1 MLKKLISSALPN
13 NSGEFNMKR
22 IQKIA
27 LSGLSFGLLLC
38 ADFNPQ
44 STQMFGFMPEASAII
59 GRPATPMSY
68 AGAARRGVGVA
79 HVGVGVAGA
88 AVATT
93 AVVATTATV
102 VAVNENEAAQ
112 ANAQAQAN
120 ANAAAQANASAGV
133 LEVGTVVS
141 ALPAGCNA
149 TKVVN
154 GSSYNFCGGVYYKA
168 GYESG
173 NLVYVVSV
181 P

>member
-1 MLKKLISSALPN
+1 MN
-13 NSGEFNMKR
+13 R

-27 LSGLSFGLLLC
+27 LSGLSFGVLLC
-38 ADFNPQ
+38 ADFNPHA
-44 STQMFGFMPEASAII
+44 TQMFGFMPEASAII

-68 AGAARRGVGVA
+68 AGAARRGVYHVDPIHYGAPVA
-79 HVGVGVAGA
+79 AA

-93 AVVATTATV
+93 AVVATAAV
-102 VAVNENEAAQ
+102 VSENDAAK
-112 ANAQAQAN
+112 ANAQAQ

-141 ALPAGCNA
+141 ELPAGCNT

>member
-1 MLKKLISSALPN
+1 
-13 NSGEFNMKR
+13 MKR
-22 IQKIA
+22 MQNIA
-27 LSGLSFGLLLC
+27 LTGLSFAVLMC

-44 STQMFGFMPEASAII
+44 STQNFGFVANASAII

-68 AGAARRGVGVA
+68 AGVARRN
-79 HVGVGVAGA
+79 VGVGVVGA
-88 AVATT
+88 PVARTAVATT

-120 ANAAAQANASAGV
+120 AKAAAGV
-133 LEVGTVVS
+133 LEVGTVVA
-141 ALPAGCNA
+141 ALPAGCST

-154 GSSYNFCGGVYYKA
+154 GSSYYYCGGVYYKA
-168 GYESG
+168 GYQSST
-173 NLVYVVSV
+173 LVYVVSA